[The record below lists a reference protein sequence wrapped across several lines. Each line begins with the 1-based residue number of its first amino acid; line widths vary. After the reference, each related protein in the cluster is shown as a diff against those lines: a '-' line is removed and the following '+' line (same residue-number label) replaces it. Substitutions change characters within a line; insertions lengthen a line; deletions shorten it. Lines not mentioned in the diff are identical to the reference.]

1 MVPESND
8 IIQAD
13 SAKSAEPPQTSP
25 RPEDAAIAEPAP
37 RNDTAAQRGDAP
49 SAAPADRTD
58 KADSSPLT
66 SEPSSAD
73 TGAAGARAT
82 SDVGPAP
89 SQDAARAETHEV
101 DHGDEHAAVE
111 GAHASE
117 GEADATSG
125 AAQAESEAP
134 GAAGTPGAK
143 TKKRRRRR
151 RGKKSHPPETTAGI
165 TAEGSAPQEQSA
177 DAAPTANAE
186 SKPSQAPRDK
196 GKGKSRR
203 EKRGK
208 RKSHAPHAEHAPPR
222 ERTAFHVGEEVF
234 GKVTAVTEHA
244 IMVDLSGKALAIFD
258 RHELAEDDLVPET
271 GDRFVAHVHG
281 DGSRG
286 GLVVLTRKPL
296 REEETKARLEEA
308 SKSGEPVLGLVTGTV
323 KGGIEVDVDGVRAFA
338 PGSHVDL
345 RPGADLAHLIGH
357 RLEFTVAQYAKRGRD
372 VVVSRKNYI
381 EAEAK
386 EHRRASLA
394 KLEIG
399 SIVKG
404 IVRSVVQYG
413 AFVAIPS
420 ADDVEGLVHMTEAS
434 HDRGAK
440 LSDVFQVGAE
450 IDVKVLR
457 VDDKDKLWLSHKAAT
472 VDPWQ
477 EAMKTYGPGT
487 RHRGKVMRLLPFGAF
502 IELAPGIEGLLHTQD
517 LSFKRIEHPKDV
529 LKENEEIDVVVA
541 DLERGTKKIA
551 LHLAPPPG
559 EENEPKQ
566 RVVPHKGLKVAVVA
580 AETAGLVVRV
590 LGLTGRHAR
599 GFIPAGHTGTERG
612 TDLRKHFPPGT
623 RLEAKVIEIDPR
635 RGEAKL
641 SLRALREDS
650 EKAAYNEYRAS
661 VAKASKF
668 GTLGDLIANATKKR

>member
-8 IIQAD
+8 IIPAD
-13 SAKSAEPPQTSP
+13 SPKTADRPQSP
-25 RPEDAAIAEPAP
+25 RTEDSAITAP
-37 RNDTAAQRGDAP
+37 TRDEESGGARADRSGTAAAGEP
-49 SAAPADRTD
+49 SPAAAPADTSPTAASD
-58 KADSSPLT
+58 GDHAGEVSDESSDDTEADDAGEGGPA
-66 SEPSSAD
+66 ESSAP
-73 TGAAGARAT
+73 AA
-82 SDVGPAP
+82 
-89 SQDAARAETHEV
+89 
-101 DHGDEHAAVE
+101 E
-111 GAHASE
+111 GA
-117 GEADATSG
+117 
-125 AAQAESEAP
+125 
-134 GAAGTPGAK
+134 TPAK
-143 TKKRRRRR
+143 PKKRRRRR
-151 RGKKSHPPETTAGI
+151 RGKKSHPPETAVAG
-165 TAEGSAPQEQSA
+165 AEPGMAPPEGGA
-177 DAAPTANAE
+177 EAAPAATAAGK
-186 SKPSQAPRDK
+186 SSPAPK
-196 GKGKSRR
+196 GKGKEKR

-208 RKSHAPHAEHAPPR
+208 RKSHAPRAENAPPR

-271 GDRFVAHVHG
+271 GDRFVAHIHG

-296 REEETKARLEEA
+296 REEETKPKLEELA
-308 SKSGEPVLGLVTGTV
+308 KSGQPILGLVTGTV

-345 RPGADLAHLIGH
+345 RQGADLAHLIGR

-386 EHRRASLA
+386 EHRKTSLA

-413 AFVAIPS
+413 AFVAIPA

-440 LSDVFQVGAE
+440 LADVFHVGAE
-450 IDVKVLR
+450 IDVKILR

-477 EAMKTYGPGT
+477 EAMKTYGAGT
-487 RHRGKVMRLLPFGAF
+487 RHKGKVMRLLPFGAF

-517 LSFKRIEHPKDV
+517 LSYKRIEHPKDV
-529 LKENEEIDVVVA
+529 LKEGEEIDVVVA

-551 LHLAPPPG
+551 LHPAPPEG

-566 RVVPHKGLKVAVVA
+566 RIVPHKGVKVAVVA
-580 AETAGLVVRV
+580 AESAGLVVRV
-590 LGLTGRHAR
+590 IGLTGRHSR

-612 TDLRKHFPPGT
+612 TDLRKHFPPGM

-650 EKAAYNEYRAS
+650 EKAAYHEYRAS

-668 GTLGDLIANATKKR
+668 GTLGDLLANATKKR

>member
-1 MVPESND
+1 VAAERSEPAAPVEASERRPDQATSASRPEAGEPALA
-8 IIQAD
+8 AD
-13 SAKSAEPPQTSP
+13 SDQGGDGDEGGESDDDAHAEGDVPP
-25 RPEDAAIAEPAP
+25 
-37 RNDTAAQRGDAP
+37 AQGDAQTAEG
-49 SAAPADRTD
+49 SAAP
-58 KADSSPLT
+58 KP
-66 SEPSSAD
+66 
-73 TGAAGARAT
+73 
-82 SDVGPAP
+82 
-89 SQDAARAETHEV
+89 
-101 DHGDEHAAVE
+101 
-111 GAHASE
+111 
-117 GEADATSG
+117 
-125 AAQAESEAP
+125 
-134 GAAGTPGAK
+134 
-143 TKKRRRRR
+143 KKRRRRR
-151 RGKKSHPPETTAGI
+151 RGKKSHPPDGATA
-165 TAEGSAPQEQSA
+165 TAPDGAAAPEAGA
-177 DAAPTANAE
+177 DASAAGTEA
-186 SKPSQAPRDK
+186 KPSQTPK
-196 GKGKSRR
+196 EKGKSRR

-208 RKSHAPHAEHAPPR
+208 RKSHAPHAESAPPR

-234 GKVTAVTEHA
+234 GKVTSVTEHA

-258 RHELAEDDLVPET
+258 RHELAADDLVPEA

-296 REEETKARLEEA
+296 REEETKTRLEEA
-308 SKSGEPVLGLVTGTV
+308 AKSGEPVFGLVTGTV

-357 RLEFTVAQYAKRGRD
+357 RMEFTVAQYAKRGRD

-381 EAEAK
+381 ETEAK
-386 EHRRASLA
+386 EHRKASLA

-434 HDRGAK
+434 HDRSAK
-440 LSDVFQVGAE
+440 LGEIFQVGAE
-450 IDVKVLR
+450 IDVKILR

-487 RHRGKVMRLLPFGAF
+487 RHKGKVMRLLPFGAF
-502 IELAPGIEGLLHTQD
+502 IELAPGIEGLLHVQD

-529 LKENEEIDVVVA
+529 LKEGEEIDVVVA
-541 DLERGTKKIA
+541 DLERGSKKIA
-551 LHLAPPPG
+551 LHPAPPAG

-566 RVVPHKGLKVAVVA
+566 RIIPHKGVKVAVVA
-580 AETAGLVVRV
+580 AESAGLVVRV
-590 LGLTGRHAR
+590 IGLTGRHSR

-650 EKAAYNEYRAS
+650 EKAAYHEYRAS

-668 GTLGDLIANATKKR
+668 GTLGDLLANATKKR

>member
-1 MVPESND
+1 MLPESND
-8 IIQAD
+8 IITAD
-13 SAKSAEPPQTSP
+13 SSKTAERPQTSP
-25 RPEDAAIAEPAP
+25 RSEDAAIAEPAG
-37 RNDTAAQRGDAP
+37 RNEAPASAGAERAEPAATAAETERRSEGAEAP
-49 SAAPADRTD
+49 PHDTESHDGAD
-58 KADSSPLT
+58 
-66 SEPSSAD
+66 
-73 TGAAGARAT
+73 
-82 SDVGPAP
+82 
-89 SQDAARAETHEV
+89 
-101 DHGDEHAAVE
+101 DHHDDDGGDE
-111 GAHASE
+111 AHAE
-117 GEADATSG
+117 GEAGHAESG
-125 AAQAESEAP
+125 APTAE
-134 GAAGTPGAK
+134 GAAAPK
-143 TKKRRRRR
+143 KKRRRRR
-151 RGKKSHPPETTAGI
+151 RGKKSHPPDGTVTAAADG
-165 TAEGSAPQEQSA
+165 TAAPEAGTESGAPAA
-177 DAAPTANAE
+177 DA
-186 SKPSQAPRDK
+186 KPSQAPK
-196 GKGKSRR
+196 EKKGKSRR

-258 RHELAEDDLVPET
+258 RHELAADDLVPEA

-296 REEETKARLEEA
+296 REEETKPRLEEA
-308 SKSGEPVLGLVTGTV
+308 SKSGEAIVGLVTGTV

-345 RPGADLAHLIGH
+345 RPGADLAHLIGL
-357 RLEFTVAQYAKRGRD
+357 RMEFTVAQYAKRGRD

-386 EHRRASLA
+386 EHRKTSLA

-404 IVRSVVQYG
+404 TVRSVVQYG

-440 LSDVFQVGAE
+440 LNEVFQVGAE
-450 IDVKVLR
+450 IDVKILR

-477 EAMKTYGPGT
+477 EAMKTYGQGT
-487 RHRGKVMRLLPFGAF
+487 RHKGKVMRLLPFGAF
-502 IELAPGIEGLLHTQD
+502 IELAPGIEGLLHVQD

-529 LKENEEIDVVVA
+529 LKEGEEIDVVVA
-541 DLERGTKKIA
+541 DLERGSKKIA
-551 LHLAPPPG
+551 LHPAPPAG
-559 EENEPKQ
+559 EENEHKQ
-566 RVVPHKGLKVAVVA
+566 RIVPHKGVKVAVVA
-580 AETAGLVVRV
+580 AESAGLVVRV
-590 LGLTGRHAR
+590 IGLTGRHSR

-650 EKAAYNEYRAS
+650 EKAAYHEYRAS

-668 GTLGDLIANATKKR
+668 GTLGDLLANATKKR

>member
-1 MVPESND
+1 
-8 IIQAD
+8 
-13 SAKSAEPPQTSP
+13 
-25 RPEDAAIAEPAP
+25 
-37 RNDTAAQRGDAP
+37 
-49 SAAPADRTD
+49 
-58 KADSSPLT
+58 
-66 SEPSSAD
+66 
-73 TGAAGARAT
+73 
-82 SDVGPAP
+82 
-89 SQDAARAETHEV
+89 
-101 DHGDEHAAVE
+101 
-111 GAHASE
+111 
-117 GEADATSG
+117 
-125 AAQAESEAP
+125 
-134 GAAGTPGAK
+134 
-143 TKKRRRRR
+143 
-151 RGKKSHPPETTAGI
+151 
-165 TAEGSAPQEQSA
+165 
-177 DAAPTANAE
+177 
-186 SKPSQAPRDK
+186 
-196 GKGKSRR
+196 
-203 EKRGK
+203 
-208 RKSHAPHAEHAPPR
+208 
-222 ERTAFHVGEEVF
+222 
-234 GKVTAVTEHA
+234 VTAVTEHA

-286 GLVVLTRKPL
+286 GFVVLTRKPL
-296 REEETKARLEEA
+296 REEETKPKLEEFA
-308 SKSGEPVLGLVTGTV
+308 KSGQPVLGLVTGTV

-345 RPGADLAHLIGH
+345 RQGADLAHLIGR

-386 EHRRASLA
+386 EHRKASLA

-413 AFVAIPS
+413 AFVAIPT

-440 LSDVFQVGAE
+440 LAEVFHVGAE

-472 VDPWQ
+472 ADPWQ
-477 EAMKTYGPGT
+477 EAMKTYAPGT
-487 RHRGKVMRLLPFGAF
+487 RHKGKVMRLLPFGAF

-517 LSFKRIEHPKDV
+517 LSYKRIEHPKDV
-529 LKENEEIDVVVA
+529 LKEGEEIDVVVA
-541 DLERGTKKIA
+541 DLERGSKKIA
-551 LHLAPPPG
+551 LHPAPPEG

-566 RVVPHKGLKVAVVA
+566 RIVPHKGVKVAVVA
-580 AETAGLVVRV
+580 AESAGLVVRV
-590 LGLTGRHAR
+590 IGLTGRHSR

-612 TDLRKHFPPGT
+612 TDLRKHFPPGM

-650 EKAAYNEYRAS
+650 EKAAYHEYRAS

-668 GTLGDLIANATKKR
+668 GTLGDLLANATKKR

>member
-1 MVPESND
+1 VDRPADQQAPAERPDTGQPARAAESD
-8 IIQAD
+8 EGGGAGEDEGAAD
-13 SAKSAEPPQTSP
+13 DESHAE
-25 RPEDAAIAEPAP
+25 
-37 RNDTAAQRGDAP
+37 GDAGRAEGDAQAAEG
-49 SAAPADRTD
+49 SAAP
-58 KADSSPLT
+58 KA
-66 SEPSSAD
+66 
-73 TGAAGARAT
+73 
-82 SDVGPAP
+82 
-89 SQDAARAETHEV
+89 
-101 DHGDEHAAVE
+101 
-111 GAHASE
+111 
-117 GEADATSG
+117 
-125 AAQAESEAP
+125 
-134 GAAGTPGAK
+134 
-143 TKKRRRRR
+143 KKRRRRR
-151 RGKKSHPPETTAGI
+151 RGKKSHPPDGTA
-165 TAEGSAPQEQSA
+165 S
-177 DAAPTANAE
+177 AAPDGTAAPEAAGEAAAPGAE
-186 SKPSQAPRDK
+186 AKPSQAPK
-196 GKGKSRR
+196 EKSKSRR
-203 EKRGK
+203 DKRGK
-208 RKSHAPHAEHAPPR
+208 RKSHAPHAENAPPR

-258 RHELAEDDLVPET
+258 RTELAADDLVPEA

-296 REEETKARLEEA
+296 REEETKPRLEEA
-308 SKSGEPVLGLVTGTV
+308 AKSGDAVFGLVTGTV

-345 RPGADLAHLIGH
+345 RPGADLAHLIGL
-357 RLEFTVAQYAKRGRD
+357 RMEFTVAQYAKRGRD

-386 EHRRASLA
+386 EHRKASLA
-394 KLEIG
+394 KLEVG

-440 LSDVFQVGAE
+440 LSDIFHVGAE
-450 IDVKVLR
+450 IDVKILR

-477 EAMKTYGPGT
+477 EAMKTYGAGT
-487 RHRGKVMRLLPFGAF
+487 RHKGKVMRLLPFGAF
-502 IELAPGIEGLLHTQD
+502 IELAPGIEGLLHVQD
-517 LSFKRIEHPKDV
+517 LSFKRIEHPKDM
-529 LKENEEIDVVVA
+529 LKEGEEIDVVVA
-541 DLERGTKKIA
+541 DLERGSKKIA
-551 LHLAPPPG
+551 LHPAPPAG

-566 RVVPHKGLKVAVVA
+566 RIVPHKGVKVAVVA
-580 AETAGLVVRV
+580 AESAGLVVRV
-590 LGLTGRHAR
+590 IGLTGRHSR

-650 EKAAYNEYRAS
+650 EKAAYHEYRAS

>member
-1 MVPESND
+1 MLPESND
-8 IIQAD
+8 IIAAD
-13 SAKSAEPPQTSP
+13 SAKTAEPPQTSP
-25 RPEDAAIAEPAP
+25 RTEDAAIAEPVSHNEAPARNDAAAP
-37 RNDTAAQRGDAP
+37 RDDPPPTPLGDRSVAPVPAAPTSEASGPATPEGNHGSDHADAAEGDAAQQEE
-49 SAAPADRTD
+49 
-58 KADSSPLT
+58 DS
-66 SEPSSAD
+66 
-73 TGAAGARAT
+73 
-82 SDVGPAP
+82 
-89 SQDAARAETHEV
+89 
-101 DHGDEHAAVE
+101 
-111 GAHASE
+111 
-117 GEADATSG
+117 EA
-125 AAQAESEAP
+125 AP
-134 GAAGTPGAK
+134 GAAAGESDAPGAATTPGAK
-143 TKKRRRRR
+143 PKKRRRRR
-151 RGKKSHPPETTAGI
+151 RGKKSHPPETATGTA
-165 TAEGSAPQEQSA
+165 AEGSVAPEAGA
-177 DAAPTANAE
+177 DAAATATATN
-186 SKPSQAPRDK
+186 KPSQAPK
-196 GKGKSRR
+196 GKEKGKSRR

-208 RKSHAPHAEHAPPR
+208 RKSHAPHAENAPPR

-258 RHELAEDDLVPET
+258 RHELAEDDLVPEVS
-271 GDRFVAHVHG
+271 DRFVAHVHG

-286 GLVVLTRKPL
+286 GFVVLTRKPL
-296 REEETKARLEEA
+296 REEETKPRLEEA

-386 EHRRASLA
+386 EHRKASLA

-440 LSDVFQVGAE
+440 LSEVFHVGAE

-487 RHRGKVMRLLPFGAF
+487 RHKGKVMRLLPFGAF

-517 LSFKRIEHPKDV
+517 LSYKRIEHPKDV

-551 LHLAPPPG
+551 LHPAPPPG

-590 LGLTGRHAR
+590 IGLTGRHSR

-612 TDLRKHFPPGT
+612 TDLRKHFPPGM

-650 EKAAYNEYRAS
+650 EKAAYHEYRAS

>member
-8 IIQAD
+8 IIPAD
-13 SAKSAEPPQTSP
+13 SPKTADRPQSP
-25 RPEDAAIAEPAP
+25 RTEDSAITAP
-37 RNDTAAQRGDAP
+37 TRDEESGGARADRSGTAAAGEP
-49 SAAPADRTD
+49 SPAAAPADTSPTAASD
-58 KADSSPLT
+58 GDHAGEVSDESSDDTEADDAGEGGPA
-66 SEPSSAD
+66 ESSAP
-73 TGAAGARAT
+73 AA
-82 SDVGPAP
+82 
-89 SQDAARAETHEV
+89 
-101 DHGDEHAAVE
+101 E
-111 GAHASE
+111 G
-117 GEADATSG
+117 
-125 AAQAESEAP
+125 
-134 GAAGTPGAK
+134 GTPAK
-143 TKKRRRRR
+143 PKKRRRRR
-151 RGKKSHPPETTAGI
+151 RGKKSHPSETAVAGAEPGVAPPEGG
-165 TAEGSAPQEQSA
+165 AE
-177 DAAPTANAE
+177 AAPTATAAGK
-186 SKPSQAPRDK
+186 SATAPK
-196 GKGKSRR
+196 GKGKEKR

-208 RKSHAPHAEHAPPR
+208 RKSHAPRAENAPPR

-271 GDRFVAHVHG
+271 GDRFVAHIHG

-296 REEETKARLEEA
+296 REEETKPKLEELA
-308 SKSGEPVLGLVTGTV
+308 KSGQPILGLVTGTV

-345 RPGADLAHLIGH
+345 RQGADLAHLIGR

-386 EHRRASLA
+386 EHRKTSLA

-413 AFVAIPS
+413 AFVAIPA

-440 LSDVFQVGAE
+440 LADVFHVGAE
-450 IDVKVLR
+450 IDVKILR

-477 EAMKTYGPGT
+477 EAMKTYSAGT
-487 RHRGKVMRLLPFGAF
+487 RHKGKVMRLLPFGAF

-517 LSFKRIEHPKDV
+517 LSYKRIEHPKDV
-529 LKENEEIDVVVA
+529 LKEGEEIDVVVA

-551 LHLAPPPG
+551 LHPAPPEG

-566 RVVPHKGLKVAVVA
+566 RIVPHKGVKVAVVA
-580 AETAGLVVRV
+580 AESAGLVVRV
-590 LGLTGRHAR
+590 IGLTGRHSR

-612 TDLRKHFPPGT
+612 TDLRKHFPPGM

-650 EKAAYNEYRAS
+650 EKAAYHEYRAS

-668 GTLGDLIANATKKR
+668 GTLGDLLANATKKR

>member
-8 IIQAD
+8 IITAD
-13 SAKSAEPPQTSP
+13 SAKAGERPPTSP
-25 RPEDAAIAEPAP
+25 RTEDAPAAEPVPRNEAPTGTFAEPAEP
-37 RNDTAAQRGDAP
+37 
-49 SAAPADRTD
+49 
-58 KADSSPLT
+58 
-66 SEPSSAD
+66 SEPAMQPAKQVATPPD
-73 TGAAGARAT
+73 AGD
-82 SDVGPAP
+82 SDVSPEGV
-89 SQDAARAETHEV
+89 HE
-101 DHGDEHAAVE
+101 DE
-111 GAHASE
+111 G
-117 GEADATSG
+117 GEAGGS
-125 AAQAESEAP
+125 ESEAP
-134 GAAGTPGAK
+134 AADGSTAPK
-143 TKKRRRRR
+143 PKKRRRRR
-151 RGKKSHPPETTAGI
+151 RGKKAHPPDATAGAP
-165 TAEGSAPQEQSA
+165 TDGSAAPAADA
-177 DAAPTANAE
+177 DAAAAPSAPAAPA
-186 SKPSQAPRDK
+186 KASQAPK
-196 GKGKSRR
+196 EKAKSRR

-208 RKSHAPHAEHAPPR
+208 RKSHAPRADNAPPR

-244 IMVDLSGKALAIFD
+244 VMVDLSGKALAIFD
-258 RHELAEDDLVPET
+258 RHELAEDDLVPEVS
-271 GDRFVAHVHG
+271 DRFVAHVHG

-296 REEETKARLEEA
+296 REEETKPRLEEL
-308 SKSGEPVLGLVTGTV
+308 SKSGEPVLGLVTGIV

-345 RPGADLAHLIGH
+345 RPGADLAHLIGR

-386 EHRRASLA
+386 EHRKASLA

-399 SIVKG
+399 SLVKG

-434 HDRGAK
+434 HDRSAK
-440 LSDVFQVGAE
+440 LSDIFQVGAE

-457 VDDKDKLWLSHKAAT
+457 VDDKDKLWLSHKAAIA
-472 VDPWQ
+472 DPWQ

-487 RHRGKVMRLLPFGAF
+487 RHKGKVMRLLPFGAF

-517 LSFKRIEHPKDV
+517 LSYKRIEHPKDV

-541 DLERGTKKIA
+541 DLERGSKKIA
-551 LHLAPPPG
+551 LHPAPPSG

-580 AETAGLVVRV
+580 AESAGLVVRV
-590 LGLTGRHAR
+590 IGLTGRHSR

-612 TDLRKHFPPGT
+612 TDLRKHFPPGM

-650 EKAAYNEYRAS
+650 EKAAYHEYRAS

-668 GTLGDLIANATKKR
+668 GTLGDLIANAANKKR